1 MPVFHAMT
9 LPASS
14 ARPRLPFKPWLLMSA
29 LLAAFPAAAQTTTPA
44 TPAAAADTAGDAGTI
59 IVTARRI
66 GERLQDVPLS
76 IRALTGK
83 DLQERGITSLTDL
96 SQFTPG
102 LSYSPDFGRTGERP
116 VIRGISALRQ
126 EAPQPVSV
134 FIDGVYVRDAAL
146 GLAIDD
152 AQRIEVIKGPQS
164 ALYGRSTYVGAINYI
179 TVKPGND
186 VTGKG
191 VVTFAGQGERS
202 IFGAVTAP
210 LKADE
215 LTVRVR
221 VKHYEYGG
229 TYTNEVSGN
238 KIGAERTNAAGMQ
251 AYYTPTPNF
260 DATLMV
266 DYSEDRDG
274 LFAATAR
281 TVPIQS
287 GGVVTNQNG
296 SSNVA
301 NGSTCNGRT
310 INIVGNN
317 PVTGLPDATVAAS
330 ATTKA
335 NGWPCGA
342 ATFTGTTVRRNEADF
357 ANYTDSGT
365 GANYGNIAGL
375 DRRINRTALTLNYGF
390 ADGYAATAQ
399 MAATQQTSNLGADQ
413 SYNGT
418 RFAPGFGG
426 PASSWLSY
434 DRDQLN
440 YGSAELRLVSPL
452 DRPLTW
458 LVGAFGYHEST
469 QGVSSGVIAQMR
481 DPVTPSMI
489 REIVDPLR
497 PKSATGVNNF
507 APFGRVQYEVS
518 KDFRLSAEGRFN
530 SEKVKV
536 GGTPLGVAQ
545 FSAGTCVKGEVC
557 YINGERTFKD
567 FSPRLTVDYKPTTQM
582 LVYGQFAKGS
592 KSGGF
597 NTTPGLPSSSFA
609 YDGEKIQSLEAGVK
623 ARLGAGVLL
632 NVALFRNN
640 VDGLQLSNISTV
652 TSPFTGTTST
662 TTIVNNVG
670 KARTQGLETEISG
683 RPMQWLNLSA
693 NYAYTDAKALQG
705 TEITNG
711 TVYGGN
717 TSVSGFTLPRTPTHS
732 LAASAAVDTE
742 IGSGLRAFGRVD
754 VVYQSRRYAEIQNL
768 IWADPYTRV
777 NLSGGV
783 RGGAWRV
790 TAFVKNAGN
799 DDTSLNGFRY
809 LDPATFRRTAVDFL
823 PRLRQYGLTL
833 SYDL

>member
-1 MPVFHAMT
+1 M
-9 LPASS
+9 
-14 ARPRLPFKPWLLMSA
+14 
-29 LLAAFPAAAQTTTPA
+29 
-44 TPAAAADTAGDAGTI
+44 
-59 IVTARRI
+59 
-66 GERLQDVPLS
+66 
-76 IRALTGK
+76 
-83 DLQERGITSLTDL
+83 
-96 SQFTPG
+96 
-102 LSYSPDFGRTGERP
+102 
-116 VIRGISALRQ
+116 
-126 EAPQPVSV
+126 
-134 FIDGVYVRDAAL
+134 
-146 GLAIDD
+146 
-152 AQRIEVIKGPQS
+152 
-164 ALYGRSTYVGAINYI
+164 
-179 TVKPGND
+179 
-186 VTGKG
+186 
-191 VVTFAGQGERS
+191 VTFAGQGEKS

-221 VKHYEYGG
+221 VKHYQYGG
-229 TYTNEVSGN
+229 TYTNEISGN
-238 KIGAERTNAAGMQ
+238 KIGAERTNAAGLQ

-260 DATLMV
+260 DATLAV

-317 PVTGLPDATVAAS
+317 PVTGLPDATVLAS
-330 ATTKA
+330 AATRA

-357 ANYTDSGT
+357 ANYTDPTTGT
-365 GANYGNIAGL
+365 RYGNIAGL
-375 DRRINRTALTLNYGF
+375 DRKINRTSLTLNYGF
-390 ADGYAATAQ
+390 ADGYALTAQ

-413 SYNGT
+413 SFNGT
-418 RFAPGFGG
+418 RFAPGFGL
-426 PASSWLSY
+426 PAASWLSY

-440 YGSAELRLVSPL
+440 YGSGELRLVSPL

-458 LVGAFGYHEST
+458 LVGGFGYHESI
-469 QGVSSGVIAQMR
+469 QGMTSGVIAQNSSFQT
-481 DPVTPSMI
+481 VA
-489 REIVDPLR
+489 DPLR
-497 PKSATGVNNF
+497 PKSASGVKNF
-507 APFGRVQYEVS
+507 APFGRIQYEVS
-518 KDFRLSAEGRFN
+518 KALRLSAEGRYN
-530 SEKVKV
+530 SETVKV
-536 GGTPLGVAQ
+536 GGTPLGTAIVTV
-545 FSAGTCVKGEVC
+545 GTCVAGQVC
-557 YINGERTFKD
+557 FVNGERTFKD
-567 FSPRLTVDYKPTTQM
+567 FSPRFTVDFKPTQEV

-597 NTTPGLPSSSFA
+597 NPTPGLPSSSFG
-609 YDGEKIQSLEAGVK
+609 YDGEKIQSIEAGVK
-623 ARLGAGVLL
+623 ARLAASVLL

-640 VDGLQLSNISTV
+640 IDGLQLSNISTV
-652 TSPFTGTTST
+652 TNPFTGASST